1 MKKFLSALLF
11 SSLLIP
17 QTFAASNYENGY
29 YTAKVTVNIRA
40 QAGMQGKAIGNLPAN
55 EEIYVRDQKGQ
66 WCDVEYRTY
75 EHAYILCSLLEET
88 DYDDE
93 YYDDN
98 YYDSYDYEDD
108 YNDNYGYETLPKPVL
123 AKPKPCDAAISI
135 CSGDFKVGITAD
147 LQNTDPY
154 EDFHTM
160 KINLHGQ
167 GRINIKTMETPELS
181 LSVNGSVQT
190 EVGSVQ
196 GSGEVVLKD
205 KGYVRISNFQAM
217 NFAGFSASMNE
228 DIQKNIAG
236 RWFAL
241 PIGDTR
247 MLASADILMAG
258 PDSETINEL
267 VSMSTFV
274 GTDINGSDTRYHYK
288 VTLDNQKV
296 NHLMGIHDSN
306 ENTGAQAMINFWLD
320 NSHRLVKGDVTAKI
334 PANTVDPIS
343 GTITLT
349 FDSSS
354 LNQDIHVTVP
364 EKVEAMPYSFPASS
378 TLLPL

>member
-1 MKKFLSALLF
+1 MKKFLSALLL
-11 SSLLIP
+11 SVLLIP
-17 QTFAASNYENGY
+17 QTHAANSYESGY
-29 YTAKVTVNIRA
+29 YTAKVPVNIRA

-75 EHAYILCSLLEET
+75 EHAYILCSLLEEQE
-88 DYDDE
+88 YSDD
-93 YYDDN
+93 YYDDD
-98 YYDSYDYEDD
+98 YSDSYDD
-108 YNDNYGYETLPKPVL
+108 YSSDIPTPMLMEQ
-123 AKPKPCDAAISI
+123 KPCDSTISI
-135 CSGDFKVGITAD
+135 CSGDFKIGITAD
-147 LQNTDPY
+147 LQNSDPS

-167 GRINIKTMETPELS
+167 GRVNIKTLETPELS
-181 LSVNGSVQT
+181 LSINGSVYT

-196 GSGEVVLKD
+196 GGGEMVLKD
-205 KGYVRISNFQAM
+205 KGYVRISNLQAM
-217 NFAGFSASMNE
+217 NFPGFSASMNE
-228 DIQKNIAG
+228 DIQKTIAG

-241 PIGDTR
+241 PMGDTR
-247 MLASADILMAG
+247 MLASADMLMAG
-258 PDSETINEL
+258 PDSDAINEL

-274 GTDINGSDTRYHYK
+274 GTDSNGSDTRYHYK
-288 VTLDNQKV
+288 VTLDDQKV
-296 NHLMGIHDSN
+296 NQLMGITNSS
-306 ENTGAQAMINFWLD
+306 ENTGAQVMVNFWLD

-334 PANTVDPIS
+334 PASSVEPIS
-343 GTITLT
+343 GTMTIT

-364 EKVEAMPYSFPASS
+364 EKAEPLPYSFPASS